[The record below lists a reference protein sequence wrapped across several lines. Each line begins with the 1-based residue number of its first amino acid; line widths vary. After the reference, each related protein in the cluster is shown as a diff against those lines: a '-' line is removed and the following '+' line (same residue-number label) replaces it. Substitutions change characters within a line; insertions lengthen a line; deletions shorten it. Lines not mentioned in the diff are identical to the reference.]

1 MNISIKNSEKADK
14 FAYIFQHMKL
24 FTEQVNVMFEEGRL
38 YIQAMDSARVS
49 IFEIEI
55 AAEWFDEYK
64 RDSDQNLCLGI
75 NSSIL
80 YKILNTRDKTQSL
93 SIIYSEDNS
102 DKLEIRFTSGSKSVF
117 DKHFAAPLIDI
128 EEQIMEIPENESHA
142 EISINAT
149 NFANTISQLKLF
161 GDTVDISCS
170 EEEILFCS
178 NSVDVGQMTVQI
190 GMDDLDEF
198 SINDGANLKLSFSLT
213 HLHNICMYHK
223 ICKDLNIKWINEY
236 PMQLTYNI
244 DDSQVKLRF
253 YLAPKFNDA

>member
-24 FTEQVNVMFEEGRL
+24 FTEQVNVMFEEGRV

-64 RDSDQNLCLGI
+64 RDSDHNLCLGI

-93 SIIYSEDNS
+93 SIIYSEENS
-102 DKLEIRFTSGSKSVF
+102 DKLEIRFTGGSKSIF
-117 DKHFAAPLIDI
+117 DKQFAAPLIDI
-128 EEQIMEIPENESHA
+128 EEQIMEIPENDSHA

-161 GDTVDISCS
+161 GDTLDISCS

-253 YLAPKFNDA
+253 YLAPKFTDA